1 VRALRPAFTILAI
14 LAFYTLVIRPRMLRW
29 GATDDELRRPMPG
42 DEIVER
48 PGWSMTLATD
58 IQATPEAVWPW
69 LVQIGYQR
77 GGLYSYDWLDRL
89 FGVLDRP
96 SADRILPEFQH
107 LQAGNAIPLG
117 AGPDWPVHAVEPN
130 HHFVLTP
137 EAPDFRVS
145 WAFVLYPVFGG
156 ATRLVTRVRAG
167 FAITPATIPFLTV
180 LNPTAF
186 AMTRKMLLG
195 IKDRAESA
203 TLR

>member
-1 VRALRPAFTILAI
+1 MKLLRFAIGAAVVLTVYAL
-14 LAFYTLVIRPRMLRW
+14 VVRPRMLRW
-29 GATDDELRRPMPG
+29 GATDDELRRAMPG

-48 PGWSMTLATD
+48 PGWTMTLATD
-58 IQATPEAVWPW
+58 VQAPPEAVWPW

-77 GGLYSYDWLDRL
+77 GGLYSYDWLDQI

-107 LQAGNAIPLG
+107 LAPGDVIPLG
-117 AGPDWPVHAVEPN
+117 AGPDWPVYAVEPN
-130 HHFVLTP
+130 QYLVLAP

-145 WAFVLYPVFGG
+145 WAFVLYLAGKG
-156 ATRLVTRVRAG
+156 LTRLVTRVRAG

-180 LNPTAF
+180 LDPTAF

-195 IKDRAESA
+195 FKERAEGTA
-203 TLR
+203 TV